1 MSGNNEF
8 KDFVSH
14 IDMMNTING
23 GTSLTSVVVNKEEDQ
38 LIIQISAPTV
48 NGDAYNLLLKGNQ
61 LIVYTTLSD
70 EWLLDVSGDMKKMPL
85 FARTFDLPPFVNQEA
100 IDAVYENG
108 ELRIVLPLMENN
120 EAVKKIDIRH
130 Y

>member
-23 GTSLTSVVVNKEEDQ
+23 GTSMTSVVVNKEEDQ

-48 NGDAYNLLLKGNQ
+48 HGDAYNLLLKGNQ
-61 LIVYTTLSD
+61 LIVYTNLSD
-70 EWLLDVSGDMKKMPL
+70 EWLVDVSGGMQKIPL

-108 ELRIVLPLMENN
+108 ELRIVLPIMENN

>member
-23 GTSLTSVVVNKEEDQ
+23 GTSLTSVVVNKEEDK

-61 LIVYTTLSD
+61 LIVYTALSD
-70 EWLLDVSGDMKKMPL
+70 EWLLDVSGDMQKIPL

-100 IDAVYENG
+100 IDAIYENG
-108 ELRIVLPLMENN
+108 ELRIVLPIMENN

>member
-23 GTSLTSVVVNKEEDQ
+23 GASLTSVVVNKEEDQ

-70 EWLLDVSGDMKKMPL
+70 EWLLDVSSDMKKMPL

-120 EAVKKIDIRH
+120 ESVKKIDIRH